1 MNKVLFLIIIFTS
14 VIVSQPD
21 SISIQ
26 QSLEPLL
33 EDITIDNENVLVL
46 DMIEYLSENPIK
58 INSASF
64 DELMRV
70 PFINYFS
77 ANLIICYRKTNII
90 SSIIQLKN
98 IEGISGDLVDK
109 ISPYISFSIDQINSP
124 PKKMNINSGILK
136 FSYRTREFLDL
147 QQNAGTKSG
156 KFSGSPWKNYNR
168 IELKKEDKINIGVLT
183 EKDPGEKYYYDFVT
197 AHFQIKNWGCI
208 KNLILGDYQIEFSEG
223 LAMWSKYHISKRT
236 NAVDFTSG
244 NKTGATPYLSSDE
257 TDFLRGTALT
267 FTFQP
272 LTLTSF
278 YSYRYL
284 DASVDS
290 LTSQIT
296 SFEPTGLHRTQSEL
310 DKKNRISE
318 KIIGSVLDYSLGSSG
333 NIGFLFFNSKF
344 SNSFNIVSPLYPKA
358 NEFNYMSFGYGIHL
372 PGIFFHGENASDFK
386 YISALSNI
394 EFIINKSLSL
404 LISYRNYP
412 PGYWDYHSQ
421 GFGER
426 NSAQN
431 ENGFYIGLKFN
442 SDFGRFNFYYDQYKL
457 FIASQNYQL
466 PSTNNEF
473 LLYYCLKPYNDT
485 ECDIL
490 YAINRKEYS
499 EIVGNSYGLVLKT
512 INSFKIDLNY
522 NFSKRI
528 ISKTRIEFV
537 DVTPSG
543 EASQDRGFLIY
554 QDLHFTISNK
564 FSLDS
569 RIVIFQTDTYNSR
582 IYEYENDLAGSL
594 SNPSLYGE
602 GIRWYIL
609 IHYQKLYNFTLSLKY
624 SELYQ
629 PFEKTLGSGYTEI
642 FGNMN
647 NALSFQIDY
656 NL

>member
-1 MNKVLFLIIIFTS
+1 MNKSLLLIIIFTS
-14 VIVSQPD
+14 VILSQPD

-33 EDITIDNENVLVL
+33 EDVTIDNENEFVL
-46 DMIEYLSENPIK
+46 DMIEYLSENPVN

-70 PFINYFS
+70 PFMDYYS
-77 ANLIICYRKTNII
+77 ANLIISNRKI
-90 SSIIQLKN
+90 SIINSIDQLRN
-98 IEGISGDLVDK
+98 IEGITGDLIKK
-109 ISPYISFSIDQINSP
+109 ISPYISFSTNQIGSSRN
-124 PKKMNINSGILK
+124 KIKDNNGLFK
-136 FSYRTREFLDL
+136 FSFRTRELLDL
-147 QQNAGTKSG
+147 QENAGTLTG
-156 KFSGSPWKNYNR
+156 KFTGSPWKIYNR
-168 IELKKEDKINIGVLT
+168 IELKKDDKIDIGVLT
-183 EKDPGEKYYYDFVT
+183 EKDPGEKYFYDFVT

-208 KNLILGDYQIEFSEG
+208 KSLILGDYRIEFAEG
-223 LAMWSKYHISKRT
+223 LAMWSKYQISKNN
-236 NAVDFTSG
+236 NAVDFSAG
-244 NKTGATPYLSSDE
+244 KRTGATPYLSSDE
-257 TDFLRGTALT
+257 TNFLRGTALT
-267 FTFQP
+267 LANFPFS
-272 LTLTSF
+272 LTAF

-290 LTSQIT
+290 IIFQIT
-296 SFEPTGLHRTQSEL
+296 SFNPTGLHRTISEL
-310 DKKNRISE
+310 NKKNNISE

-333 NIGFLFFNSKF
+333 DIGFLFFNSKF
-344 SNSFNIVSPLYPKA
+344 SNSFNNISPLYPKE

-372 PGIFFHGENASDFK
+372 PGIFFHGENASNLK
-386 YISALSNI
+386 YISTLSNI
-394 EFIINKSLSL
+394 EFIINKNLSL

-431 ENGFYIGLKFN
+431 ENGFYIGLKY
-442 SDFGRFNFYYDQYKL
+442 STDFGNINFYYDQYKL
-457 FIASQNYQL
+457 FVASQYYQL

-473 LLYYCLKPYNDT
+473 LLFYTLKPFNDT

-490 YAINRKEYS
+490 YTLNSKEYS
-499 EIVGNSYGLVLKT
+499 EIIGNSYGLVLKT
-512 INSFKIDLNY
+512 INRFKIDLNY

-537 DVTPSG
+537 DVTPSVG
-543 EASQDRGFLIY
+543 AGQDRGFLLY
-554 QDLHFTISNK
+554 QDFHFNISK
-564 FSLDS
+564 KLSLDS
-569 RIVIFQTDTYNSR
+569 RIVFFQTDTYNSR

-602 GIRWYIL
+602 GTRWYIFL
-609 IHYQKLYNFTLSLKY
+609 RYLNLCNFTLSIKY
-624 SELYQ
+624 SELYE

-642 FGNMN
+642 NGNFN
-647 NALSFQIDY
+647 NMLSFQIDY